1 MWVCILV
8 LTLLGVISRI
18 PQLVSPH
25 QLLDGDECILALMAK
40 HTAEG
45 KEFPI
50 FFYGQNYGLSLFEVL
65 AGACSFQV
73 LGFGTVP
80 LKLAMLALWMVG
92 VALYFAALSPISG
105 DRKSFWMTLLLVL
118 MPAWAIFSMKARGG
132 YITAFSITAIILFL
146 LVSDVRMSR
155 RRTWFVTGL
164 LTALVYFSQAL
175 WLPGVLPIIVYL
187 LVRNRNIS
195 GAISWASGIAI
206 MVVLVWLLAGR
217 NPNAYWTPAPAIS
230 VSLSPHSFLELAKKT
245 YINFTGSYSQRRR
258 IEPRTATNL
267 AAIVWCVLLLAGFSF
282 QAYRI
287 YRRRFSYWSGL
298 FCLSVLATLG
308 FALFWKPGYPPRY
321 LLPVSGLLVLWI
333 GADISDVMDW
343 NARWR
348 KSCLVVLLLLI
359 GLGTRSMMEFK
370 NFTFLSVVQSPQMS
384 EEERMEAFL
393 SYLRANGI
401 QHTFSI
407 NPLLQWQIMFYSGER
422 IISRWMSDTDR
433 YPKYPREVD
442 EAMAEGRK
450 TALVGYYE
458 DLSRSVASRVEIV
471 RVGERYAVVANP
483 DQRLLRDL
491 GFRFSSD
498 EN

>member
-25 QLLDGDECILALMAK
+25 RLLDGDECILALMAK

-92 VALYFAALSPISG
+92 VALYFAALSLISG

-118 MPAWAIFSMKARGG
+118 MPAWAVWSMKARGG
-132 YITAFSITAIILFL
+132 YITAFSITGIMLFL
-146 LVSDVRMSR
+146 LVSDVRLSR
-155 RRTWFVTGL
+155 GRTWFVIGL

-187 LVRNRNIS
+187 LIRNRNIP
-195 GAISWASGIAI
+195 GGISWASGIAI

-217 NPNAYWTPAPAIS
+217 NLSPYWTPAPFGG
-230 VSLSPHSFLELAKKT
+230 SLSLHSFLELAKKT
-245 YINFTGSYSQRRR
+245 YINFTGFYSHRRR

-267 AAIVWCVLLLAGFSF
+267 AAIVWCVLLLAGLPF

-287 YRRRFSYWSGL
+287 YRRRCSYWSGL
-298 FCLSVLATLG
+298 FCLSVFATLG
-308 FALFWKPGYPPRY
+308 FALFLKPGYPPRY
-321 LLPVSGLLVLWI
+321 LLPVSGFLVLWI

-343 NARWR
+343 NARLR
-348 KSCLVVLLLLI
+348 KSCLLVLVFLI
-359 GLGTRSMMEFK
+359 GLGTISMMEFK

-384 EEERMEAFL
+384 EEERMEAL
-393 SYLRANGI
+393 LTYLRANGI
-401 QHTFSI
+401 QHTFSL

-458 DLSRSVASRVEIV
+458 DLSGSAASRVEIV